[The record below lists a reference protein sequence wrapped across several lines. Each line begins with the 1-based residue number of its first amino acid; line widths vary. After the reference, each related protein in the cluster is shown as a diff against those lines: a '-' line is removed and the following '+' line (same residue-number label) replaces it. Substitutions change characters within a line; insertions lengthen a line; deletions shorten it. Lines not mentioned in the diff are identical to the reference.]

1 MLDLPK
7 IDLSGLASALED
19 HSDELEWYI
28 DSKTGE
34 ILPRSHDIDEEIAED
49 LERRDLV
56 YIDAVPSDE
65 SYQDLVDF
73 SARVRDPRARDLLVR
88 AIEGRGAFR
97 RFKDTLLDLPDL
109 RKAWFA
115 FHDIRME
122 RRAIEWLM
130 TRELVEKTQAEQALT
145 QIEEPELPEISGALD
160 AQEIVSV
167 VATDLKKLYGNR
179 LKKVILFGSWAR
191 GDAHPES
198 DIDLLLVLDR
208 VDSWSEERNRI
219 DDILWR
225 HSLANS
231 TIVSSL
237 IVSEEDF
244 VRRAEPVLRR
254 VSEEGVKIA

>member
-7 IDLSGLASALED
+7 IDLSELASALED

-28 DSKTGE
+28 DSTTGE
-34 ILPRSHDIDEEIAED
+34 ILPRSDDIDEEMHEH
-49 LERRDLV
+49 LEHRDLV
-56 YIDAVPSDE
+56 YIDSVPSDE

-73 SARVRDPRARDLLVR
+73 SARVRDPRARDLLSR

-97 RFKDTLLDLPDL
+97 RFKDTLFEFPDL

-130 TRELVEKTQAEQALT
+130 IQELIERTQAEQALA
-145 QIEEPELPEISGALD
+145 QIEEPELPEISGAFD
-160 AQEIVSV
+160 AQEIVSA
-167 VATDLKKLYGNR
+167 VAADLKRLYGNR
-179 LKKVILFGSWAR
+179 LRKVMLFGSWAR

-225 HSLANS
+225 HSLDNS
-231 TIVSSL
+231 TVVSSL
-237 IVSEEDF
+237 IVAEEDF
-244 VRRAEPVLRR
+244 VRRGEPVLRT
-254 VSEEGVKIA
+254 VSEEGVEIA